1 MNQDKI
7 ANTIKEIRKN
17 NNFTQRDLANELGVT
32 YQAVSKWE
40 NGKNIPDIEIL
51 KLICNKYKIDINEL
65 LDNKIENKKNKLLII
80 IPIILISIIAI
91 ASLIL
96 LTKDNN
102 YFKKTT
108 STNSKFIV
116 DGSIANINN
125 KTYINITSI
134 TSNIIDEKKYETIKA
149 TLYEKYNDTN
159 TKIAESENGKDITLN
174 DYLKIVKFNIDD
186 YKTNCKNEPKLY
198 IEIQATNNGIITAY
212 KIDLNL
218 DEVCETK

>member
-65 LDNKIENKKNKLLII
+65 LDNKIEKKKNKLPII

-149 TLYEKYNDTN
+149 TLYENYNDTN

>member
-40 NGKNIPDIEIL
+40 NSKNIPDIEIL

-65 LDNKIENKKNKLLII
+65 LDNKIEKKKNKLLII

-149 TLYEKYNDTN
+149 TLYENYNDTN

>member
-65 LDNKIENKKNKLLII
+65 LDNRIEKKKNKLLIT

-149 TLYEKYNDTN
+149 TLYENYNDTN

>member
-65 LDNKIENKKNKLLII
+65 LDNRIEKKKNKLLII

-149 TLYEKYNDTN
+149 TLYENYNDTN

>member
-65 LDNKIENKKNKLLII
+65 LDNKIEKKKNKLPII

-149 TLYEKYNDTN
+149 TLYENYNDTN

-212 KIDLNL
+212 KIDSNL

>member
-65 LDNKIENKKNKLLII
+65 LDNKIEKKKNKLLII

-149 TLYEKYNDTN
+149 TLYENYNDTN

>member
-149 TLYEKYNDTN
+149 TLYENYNDTN

>member
-65 LDNKIENKKNKLLII
+65 LDNKIEKKKNKLLII

-149 TLYEKYNDTN
+149 TLYENYNDTN
-159 TKIAESENGKDITLN
+159 TKIAEIENGKDITLN

>member
-65 LDNKIENKKNKLLII
+65 LDNKIEKKKNKLLII

-96 LTKDNN
+96 FTKDNN